1 MSESREI
8 SSSRKTAN
16 QTSSVA
22 NNVSAGARSFPAVS
36 ALTSEKPESGE
47 ENLTLQLKSRTGAEV
62 SDDLSG
68 TSQQNKHNV
77 LAVQKKANNTG
88 MPDKLKS
95 GIESISG
102 YDMSDVN
109 VHYNSAK
116 PAQLNALAYAQGTN
130 IHVAPGQEKHV
141 PHEAWHVVQQK
152 QGRVK
157 PTIQMK
163 AGIQVNDDPGLE
175 NEADVMGAKALQI
188 NNNDEAPS
196 QRKGAESSSIV
207 QRNPA
212 AAPTIASGHSYSK
225 HVVTQKE
232 WGDPPMKKAAF
243 APIVADVMNNPDASK
258 DLKNGRKGYWKGDI
272 VVIYDPS
279 TGDKGTCFK
288 PTLGKKYYD
297 NLT

>member
-36 ALTSEKPESGE
+36 ALTSEKPESIE

-68 TSQQNKHNV
+68 TSQQYNHKA

-109 VHYNSAK
+109 
-116 PAQLNALAYAQGTN
+116 G
-130 IHVAPGQEKHV
+130 
-141 PHEAWHVVQQK
+141 
-152 QGRVK
+152 
-157 PTIQMK
+157 
-163 AGIQVNDDPGLE
+163 
-175 NEADVMGAKALQI
+175 
-188 NNNDEAPS
+188 
-196 QRKGAESSSIV
+196 
-207 QRNPA
+207 
-212 AAPTIASGHSYSK
+212 
-225 HVVTQKE
+225 
-232 WGDPPMKKAAF
+232 
-243 APIVADVMNNPDASK
+243 
-258 DLKNGRKGYWKGDI
+258 
-272 VVIYDPS
+272 
-279 TGDKGTCFK
+279 
-288 PTLGKKYYD
+288 
-297 NLT
+297 